1 MKAQQQTSSG
11 GVVFRT
17 INKKIEVAL
26 IYVNGRKEWCLPKG
40 LVEKGEA
47 MEYTALREVREET
60 GLNGRI
66 AGKIGS
72 INYWYIRKEG
82 EDKVKFFKTVHFF
95 LMEYI
100 DGNIDDHDWE
110 VEEARWF
117 TIEEAI
123 EIAEYKSEKET
134 LRKALEM
141 IRNRYKS

>member
-26 IYVNGRKEWCLPKG
+26 IYVNGRKEWCLPEG

-100 DGNIDDHDWE
+100 GGNIDDHDWE